1 MHLSSQCAGIHI
13 TFKKNAFG
21 RISNIFFL
29 YIHFDDEHIKINE
42 EDMDFSGERMNVD

>member
-1 MHLSSQCAGIHI
+1 MLWHSVK
-13 TFKKNAFG
+13 TFKKMHLEGFL
-21 RISNIFFL
+21 IFFFL